1 MRQAIEMLM
10 DIVEAMVA
18 DGDLHNLQIELLGVW
33 LAENADPAQVWPAST
48 VSSAIE
54 TVLVDGHVSEEER
67 AYLMTTLRQLAFG
80 EFAFKRLGCM

>member
-18 DGDLHNLQIELLGVW
+18 DGDLHNLEIELLGVW
-33 LAENADPAQVWPAST
+33 LAENPDLAQVWPAST

-54 TVLVDGHVSEEER
+54 LSWWTV
-67 AYLMTTLRQLAFG
+67 M
-80 EFAFKRLGCM
+80 